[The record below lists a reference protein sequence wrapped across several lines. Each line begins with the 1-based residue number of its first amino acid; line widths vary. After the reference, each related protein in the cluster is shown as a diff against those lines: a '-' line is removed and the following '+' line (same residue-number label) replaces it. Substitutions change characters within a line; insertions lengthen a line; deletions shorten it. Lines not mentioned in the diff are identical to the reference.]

1 MVYSVRIPIKIYRT
15 EGLFKRSLRL
25 KAPFFGFISPER
37 LDKTPLAVFIIGLTG
52 GRIAQSVE
60 QGTENPCVPSSI
72 LGPATI
78 FVVYASPRDWL
89 FRFHPHD
96 PTSKTA
102 SAPPF
107 PLSDTA
113 SKPRNRYLSQ
123 LFRNGVV
130 STPIFDTGHNTL
142 IINTVIL
149 TRSDHYATRANGVGR
164 ESRTRDLWEKSCP
177 GLNLRDSMLS
187 YNW

>member
-1 MVYSVRIPIKIYRT
+1 M
-15 EGLFKRSLRL
+15 
-25 KAPFFGFISPER
+25 
-37 LDKTPLAVFIIGLTG
+37 FIIELSG

-78 FVVYASPRDWL
+78 FFVYASPRDWL

-96 PTSKTA
+96 LSSRTA
-102 SAPPF
+102 SASPF

-113 SKPRNRYLSQ
+113 PKPRNRYLSQ

-142 IINTVIL
+142 IINTVISNH
-149 TRSDHYATRANGVGR
+149 SDHYATRANGVGR
-164 ESRTRDLWEKSCP
+164 ESRTRDL
-177 GLNLRDSMLS
+177 
-187 YNW
+187 